1 MKKELLTIADAFK
14 RLANGLSDED
24 KNQLETAAAAIVA
37 LAGKADDEG
46 KDEVR
51 ARIAQLS
58 ADIEKV
64 QANVAENIAE
74 RIQKL
79 RDEFAGVM
87 NAGKKATD
95 KLTPEIVNKI
105 AVAIRNS
112 TKAGREQ
119 AVMQVL
125 KENEITGL
133 TFPDVIK
140 ATVTYERKSTE
151 IFDEF
156 GTTDID
162 EHFLVG
168 IDETNAE
175 QIAKQFSD
183 DASVQKDIQELAAT
197 GVTIRTAYIGK
208 MQRFSNAALDKAE
221 KAGTLNEVLNET
233 TAELE
238 YMTKRLAEKAA
249 IVGDNVNASG
259 KKVTV
264 FETIGTATA
273 SSAKI
278 TVINPATANTV
289 TLLDLAKAA
298 DSVDAAVSEKIAI
311 LDKTLARNLS
321 AFTYA
326 SGGSTRILSDDDLAA
341 QIGVRKIV
349 KVDYLGEVTGLH
361 AVILKPS
368 AYKVQTIKEHSV
380 AWPEWRNN
388 AQYFIFEKNMG
399 GALVELKSAAVL
411 REA

>member
-1 MKKELLTIADAFK
+1 MNKNYKTISEALK
-14 RLANGLSDED
+14 RLANGLDED
-24 KNQLETAAAAIVA
+24 AKNELESIAAAIVA

-46 KDEVR
+46 KEEINARLEQLKADVAKVDAEVAEKIAEVR
-51 ARIAQLS
+51 NS
-58 ADIEKV
+58 
-64 QANVAENIAE
+64 
-74 RIQKL
+74 L
-79 RDEFAGVM
+79 RNEFAAQAA
-87 NAGKKATD
+87 AGKSAKD
-95 KLTPEIVNKI
+95 KLTPEIVNQI

-125 KENEITGL
+125 KENEISGL
-133 TFPDVIK
+133 TFPEVIK
-140 ATVTYERKSTE
+140 ATVTYERKKTE
-151 IFDEF
+151 IFDEL

-162 EHFLVG
+162 VHYLVG
-168 IDETNAE
+168 IDETNAA
-175 QIAKQFSD
+175 QIAKQFSA
-183 DASVQKDIQELAAT
+183 DASVQKDIEELAAT
-197 GVTIRTAYIGK
+197 GVEIRTAYVGK
-208 MQRFSNAALDKAE
+208 LQRFSNAALDKAE

-238 YMTKRLAEKAA
+238 YMTNRLAEKAA
-249 IVGDNVNASG
+249 IVGDNTNVSG

-264 FETIGTATA
+264 FETIGTATT

-278 TVINPATANTV
+278 TVLNPATANAPA
-289 TLLDLAKAA
+289 LLDVAKTA
-298 DSVDAAVSEKIAI
+298 DAVDAPVSEKIAI
-311 LDKTLARNLS
+311 LSKDFARALS

-326 SGGSTRILSDDDLAA
+326 SGGSTHILSDDELAA

-349 KVDYLGEVTGLH
+349 KVDYLSEITGLH
-361 AVILKPS
+361 AVVLKPS

-388 AQYFIFEKNMG
+388 AQYFIYEKNMG